1 MQLPESWE
9 LLDRGTDFCVIARKR
24 ATGSTVWRL
33 AFKPGVRGGKT
44 DWRVTG
50 ILFPNTAW
58 KSYSGTLLSDSV
70 IDRQLRS
77 YAERG
82 ITWI

>member
-1 MQLPESWE
+1 M
-9 LLDRGTDFCVIARKR
+9 DRGADFAVVARKR
-24 ATGSTVWRL
+24 GTGATIWRL
-33 AFKPGVRGGKT
+33 AWKPGIRGGKT

-50 ILFPNTAW
+50 ILFPNTEW
-58 KSYSGTLLSDSV
+58 KPFSGTLLSDSV

-82 ITWI
+82 VAWL